1 MKCAVKLA
9 FGIVML
15 ASAATQAA
23 CEYIIY
29 PFSSGANSSVGS
41 HRLSS
46 ASDGTTSSWRGIG
59 GADGYNGQLPG
70 VNKSLDVS
78 SNNSFQPPGT
88 VLGAGG
94 GIPFTQYARTGSWDP
109 DMVFFRCTPDT
120 AGQLYQAFS
129 TNGDDA
135 YAGMTEASDVP
146 GAYLTFAK
154 NVALRLTFE
163 ATGQL
168 FTDIWQQAALSNLD
182 TDKDGNFLIKAKNFS
197 PIRVELVKTADV
209 RYFINSSATYAFA
222 GVNPNAYVV
231 FRGPGIDSN
240 GIKIGQPHRGGNWA
254 GWYADWPSVI
264 SLYKT
269 GITVRRGAICQVTH
283 FTPVVQ
289 ITAISTTELR
299 AGRSSS
305 EPFTLE
311 FACESGVVS
320 GVTANKQNVALGFL
334 APAANVLEAQKYG
347 LVSGSAV
354 THLLDDAYGTP
365 GRARGVGV
373 RVLRNGTPINFLSTD
388 AGGTGAAGGWLPVL
402 GGSQVST
409 GAENGVDS
417 YREQFEARLERF
429 TGDELSAGSYQAHA
443 QILMRLQ

>member
-1 MKCAVKLA
+1 MKCGVKLA
-9 FGIVML
+9 LGIVML
-15 ASAATQAA
+15 ASATVQAA

-29 PFSSGANSSVGS
+29 PFSSGANSNVGS

-46 ASDGTTSSWRGIG
+46 ASDGTTGNWRGSG

-94 GIPFTQYARTGSWDP
+94 GIPFSQYARKGGWDP
-109 DMVFFRCTPDT
+109 EMVFFRCTPDT

-135 YAGMTEASDVP
+135 YAGWYEANDVA
-146 GAYLTFAK
+146 GAYLTLAR

-163 ATGQL
+163 ATGQQ
-168 FTDIWQQAALSNLD
+168 FTDTWQQAALSHLD

-197 PIRVELVKTADV
+197 PIRVELLKTADT
-209 RYFINSSATYAFA
+209 RFFINSAATYTFA

-240 GIKIGQPHRGGNWA
+240 GIKVGQPHRNGNWA
-254 GWYADWPSVI
+254 GWYTDWPSVI
-264 SLYKT
+264 SLYNT
-269 GITVRRGAICQVTH
+269 GITVRRGAMCQVTH
-283 FTPVVQ
+283 FTPIVQ
-289 ITAISTTELR
+289 IPVISAAELR
-299 AGRSSS
+299 VGRSSS
-305 EPFTLE
+305 KPFTLE

-320 GVTANKQNVALGFL
+320 GVAANKKNVALGFL

-347 LVSGSAV
+347 LVSASAV

-373 RVLRNGTPINFLSTD
+373 RVLRNGTPVNFLSSD
-388 AGGTGAAGGWLPVL
+388 VGGTGAAAGWLPVL
-402 GGSQVST
+402 GGAQMTTGSQS
-409 GAENGVDS
+409 GVDS

-429 TGDELSAGSYQAHA
+429 TSDELSAGSYQAHA